1 MKNNL
6 KNRLEPARC
15 FVRMVSSI
23 LLLGAV
29 SLGLAAC
36 ASGKPEGEL
45 TGTVSSLYNEGLDK
59 VQAGQ
64 YVQAVHSFEE
74 LERQYPY
81 SGWATRGQMMT
92 AYAHYRN
99 GAYDEALV
107 TIDRFLQL
115 HPAHPDLAYMFY
127 LKGMSHYAQMTDVN
141 RDQANTREALAAFEA
156 LVNRFP
162 DSVYARDARLKVT
175 LCLDHLAGKEMV
187 VGRYY
192 LAQQQYLAAIGRF
205 DEVVKQYPRSSQTPE
220 ALYRLVESYLAL
232 GVTDEATRA
241 AAILGHNYP
250 ANDWYQKAYALLTD
264 RNLAPKG
271 ASRTWAGTVWQG
283 VKEIF

>member
-1 MKNNL
+1 MKNKHNAEPL
-6 KNRLEPARC
+6 TLGFGRLFNVLVLAA
-15 FVRMVSSI
+15 
-23 LLLGAV
+23 LGF
-29 SLGLAAC
+29 GLTAC
-36 ASGKPEGEL
+36 ASKPEGEL
-45 TGTVSSLYNEGLDK
+45 TGTVSSLYNDGLAK

-64 YVQAVHSFEE
+64 YVQAVHTFEE

-92 AYAHYRN
+92 AYAQYRN
-99 GAYDEALV
+99 GDHDEALV

-162 DSVYARDARLKVT
+162 ESVYARDAKLKVT

-192 LAQQQYLAAIGRF
+192 LTQQQYLAAIGRF

-220 ALYRLVESYLAL
+220 ALYRLVEGYLAL

-250 ANDWYQKAYALLTD
+250 ANEWYQKAYGLLTD